1 VESVELNEVSG
12 RVNQL
17 VNGGPGYNAIIS
29 PFEAVA
35 ARTPDETYDA
45 VITNV
50 PFGSV
55 HDRGANRMLDDRY
68 QDQSLETYFILR
80 SLEKLKPGGL
90 AAFIVPPRVVSGKG
104 GRNEQLRIAASY
116 SAEFLG
122 AYRLPNSVFG
132 AADADTITDVIVFR
146 KFGRQALDKIAELKE
161 QSPATLVA
169 AKVQWTEFISGDY
182 FKDEGR
188 RFVLGEFVA
197 KDPSKF
203 RDVDRVVNN
212 GSVADIAKMLRK
224 FPVSRIDWALLEAA
238 ETQPIIYNDGDTM
251 TLAGQTLE
259 MRDGVWVAIGKPQ
272 ESSRFDGV
280 GQALSNAAAAVA
292 NKVDWATAKAYAE
305 YLRNSSMELDMP
317 DWLRLAHRD
326 VGALDVAD
334 QPKYWAALTAGLAVV
349 EVTRAHSDEPG
360 FNYSEE
366 CPAVH
371 EALATVAATAKK
383 APGAFSA
390 TAKQAL
396 VKVGIVYDRKQ
407 GYSALWMGQ
416 VGDGVLADKVLGT
429 DAQVEAIKYRTK
441 GITIPVEDLK
451 AVYGE
456 DFDPLTDDA
465 WCVNADGTKATKA
478 DDYFTGNLGTFLER
492 IDAEI
497 AQTQGPLRDKLLH
510 QKAAARERV
519 SVLEPNDLRFNL
531 FSPFVSMEEKAE
543 FLRRFVHPAFVVGH
557 NDDGEKVIL
566 CDISSP
572 KNERE
577 RQLKRFAEYLKRG
590 NLSTRTTESKA
601 KSNPQIEESRRKM
614 LREMAATAN
623 AQFDQWTKAN
633 PAIMDRMRQSA
644 NDPARV
650 YFNEV
655 DDNSAVP
662 IEGMGSEIKLH
673 GYQNAFVRKMAR
685 SFGGINAFDVGL
697 GKSFSALA
705 SVQYVQSIGIKKK
718 TLFVVP
724 NSVMSNWRREAARA
738 YASTDDCLF
747 IGLDIGQDGKSKV
760 DSGNYA
766 RDFNKVLENRH
777 AKVFCTMEAFS
788 TIPVKDQTVAAYG
801 KHLSKVDPSYEGGD
815 RTADSERAESKLA
828 DATEGTGTKS
838 SAIPFFEDMGFDSIV
853 IDEAHCFPAGTLV
866 DGVPIEMLKV
876 GDMVLSFNHE
886 TGQIERRAVLDVMA
900 RNTPDMVRVHLANG
914 QSIVCTHNHPFYTER
929 DGYLAAEFLS
939 ESDVVYI
946 NHSETRKHEP
956 VQVHALPAAVPPDTN
971 SAQQAQD
978 GPGTEGV
985 LQPVMLREGVGQE
998 GADQPAVCRVLKGVR
1013 AESHAELEV
1022 REGACDRVLL
1032 HQDVCIGEQAQD
1044 IRKAESLEGQRCEET
1059 GCARCLD
1066 AQGELAS
1073 DARSG
1078 GEESTQADC
1087 HRCAQGESPSPAGRQ
1102 WTASV
1107 DSSPVDG
1114 GFPGLAGGVCGTDR
1128 NAQGQRVSDCVQT
1141 GPGASGAE
1149 DRRGNRRELP
1159 SGEGSENIGRQEDF
1173 ALVPVGVVRVEV
1185 LERAGDDEFG
1195 GLCPGGLVYDIT
1207 VDGNHNFFADG
1218 ILVHNCYKN
1227 SKQTVEFSGAKFLS
1241 VPEASQRGLDMQ
1253 MKAWI
1258 IRGSSPLGDGVLS
1271 LSATFITNSP
1281 IEIYSMLCLAVGEE
1295 KVHDLTMGARG
1306 ADEFME
1312 VMCDIEDD
1320 EEATIDGRIR
1330 PYRVFRG
1337 LQNVTLLRQAI
1348 GTVATIKNGN
1358 DVKADGDDLNL
1369 PDAPEN
1375 AASVQLTPQ
1384 AGNLLNAYKIAYRAA
1399 RYTTGTASKDQE
1411 PPTEDELKIMN
1422 MVAEKFGEP
1431 LELIAH
1437 PFNLINKMT
1446 MVIADPE
1453 LDERATFYA
1462 ISPAQAELAAQ
1473 CVAKFNALKKVE
1485 LRSLPGPWTD
1495 KSAVVGTKVT
1505 KDGEDETVEYR
1516 IQVAAKVDG
1525 SRVVVDTMDT
1535 TNQSAF
1541 ESIADKAGLELDC
1554 SIPPKY
1560 AALLE
1565 NVRREEATPRSKTGR
1580 VKQLIFCDT
1589 LPSHNKLRR
1598 LLIKHCG
1605 FTAASV
1611 AIISGQVIK
1620 KAEKMQDIQD
1630 GFNAEGEE
1638 NKYRIVI
1645 ANEKAEVGI
1654 NLQKGTQAIHHLTI
1668 GWTPDS
1674 QHQRN
1679 GRGVRQ
1685 GNDTARVNIY
1695 HYDANGTFDTYK
1707 RRLTTRK
1714 ADWIGAVMDRQG
1726 SNEVQVAGG
1735 LSNAEYDEMIGAM
1748 GNDAA
1753 LDAIS
1758 QRAEMKERAARAATA
1773 RARQVVNIQTAAAQD
1788 EFQKRHPTAKSWVQA
1803 QAFKL
1808 YDMVKAKDVMDAKL
1822 GTGSMSAA
1830 STMKM
1835 ESRRAE
1841 LQASINGLAARID
1854 ASVQINAPYGYK
1866 GQRLAT
1872 GVPILGLIAEG
1883 THFTN
1888 AAKIREHFGD
1898 RLKDHGTVREGSELD
1913 QEWQAETAAS
1923 EAMKAEALRDFE
1935 RIAKQSGDAY
1945 PAELV
1950 AAYREGHA
1958 TILDGQPVARGMFI
1972 RSKEGAL
1979 MGVVITTTTSL
1990 TFPGGKQTLLSDIA
2004 PQGGKFIMFG
2014 TADYDQAINEAAA
2027 FEDGS
2032 DSITPEQRSK
2042 LYSTYVPEVAQRRT
2056 KPLLVNYSARAI
2068 KLPSPFFPYP
2078 INAGDDRLSETT
2090 RAIGATQT
2098 VITSWDGDQVM
2109 IDSVVDVEVIKSL
2122 TGQDVARIATLA
2134 DRIRAGGAPIPL
2146 NDYAIVGYNSSKSY
2160 NLSDARK
2167 ALEGYAQWPADA
2179 RSQMDTA
2186 VTVEDLRQVCK
2197 EMAAKAFGDFVTGM
2211 EGYDFDLL
2219 APSQLSSVYYRRQSE
2234 IKRAADLAAMQA
2246 DLAAR
2251 KAEADRLAAERAAAG
2266 EQVAPVE
2273 PVAPE
2278 LAAVDVNRSTMKLSP
2293 WTSKTGEQRVYFNRL
2308 PGATKSDNIYTNDGG
2323 DGAVR
2328 YVAGRD
2334 TTTQRRDQL
2343 MVMIDRELTII
2354 NGGEP
2359 VTSFAK
2365 LWEMSGVKPV
2375 DLNTPGAAGL
2385 DPKALIGIT
2394 GRTRENVELI
2404 KRASLQCGS
2413 VARFDLKRLQWTVP
2427 AAAWDIIVKEK
2438 PEAAQELQTVA
2449 P

>member
-1 VESVELNEVSG
+1 MRSAVFDAVAGVTLGAIERLKLSAELVGLVKKKGGLGAGPLASLQGAKIAAQILVVLGKMGVDLKARDREAQAFELEGGPEPVAQPRKVMSKSYDFDPNRKTSQRRKDNSQAVELLRQIDRGDVDGSALTDTQKAVLARYSGTGGNLVNADTGKKGSAYEYYTPKPIAEGIHGLLAELGFTGGKMLDPCAGSGIFGATAPANVAVESVELNEVSG

-146 KFGRQALDKIAELKE
+146 KFGRQVLDKIAELKE
-161 QSPATLVA
+161 QNPATLVA
-169 AKVQWTEFISGDY
+169 AKVQWTEFIAGDY
-182 FKDEGR
+182 FREEGR

-203 RDVDRVVNN
+203 RDVDRVVNT
-212 GSVADIAKMLRK
+212 GSVADIAKLLRK
-224 FPVSRIDWALLEAA
+224 FPGSRVDWAMLNAT

-272 ESSRFDGV
+272 ESSRYDGM

-292 NKVDWATAKAYAE
+292 NKVDWATAKAYVE

-334 QPKYWAALTAGLAVV
+334 QPKYWAALSAGLAVV

-360 FNYSEE
+360 FNYSQEY
-366 CPAVH
+366 PAVH

-407 GYSALWMGQ
+407 GYSALWLGQ

-456 DFDPLTDDA
+456 DFDPLTDEA
-465 WCVNADGTKATKA
+465 WCVNADGTNATKA

-497 AQTQGPLRDKLLH
+497 AQAQGPLRDKLLR

-566 CDISSP
+566 CDIASP

-590 NLSTRTTESKA
+590 NLSTRTTESEA
-601 KSNPQIEESRRKM
+601 KSNPQLEESRRKM
-614 LREMAATAN
+614 LRGMAATAN

-633 PAIMDRMRQSA
+633 PAIMDRMRQAA

-662 IEGMGSEIKLH
+662 IEGMGDGIKLH

-685 SFGGINAFDVGL
+685 SFSGINGFDVGL
-697 GKSFSALA
+697 GKTFTALA
-705 SVQYVQSIGIKKK
+705 SVQYVQSIGVKKK
-718 TLFVVP
+718 TIFVVP
-724 NSVMSNWRREAARA
+724 NSVLSNWRREAGRA
-738 YASTDDCLF
+738 YANLNDCLF
-747 IGLDIGQDGKSKV
+747 VGLDIGEDGKSKV

-777 AKVFCTMEAFS
+777 AKIFCTLEAFK
-788 TIPVKDQTVAAYG
+788 TIPLKDETVAAYG
-801 KHLSKVDPSYEGGD
+801 AHLSRVDPSYAGGD
-815 RTADSERAESKLA
+815 RTAETERAESKLA
-828 DATEGTGTKS
+828 EATSGVGTKS
-838 SAIPFFEDMGFDSIV
+838 SAIPFFEDMGIDSIV
-853 IDEAHCFPAGTLV
+853 LDEAHMF
-866 DGVPIEMLKV
+866 
-876 GDMVLSFNHE
+876 
-886 TGQIERRAVLDVMA
+886 
-900 RNTPDMVRVHLANG
+900 
-914 QSIVCTHNHPFYTER
+914 
-929 DGYLAAEFLS
+929 
-939 ESDVVYI
+939 
-946 NHSETRKHEP
+946 
-956 VQVHALPAAVPPDTN
+956 
-971 SAQQAQD
+971 
-978 GPGTEGV
+978 
-985 LQPVMLREGVGQE
+985 
-998 GADQPAVCRVLKGVR
+998 
-1013 AESHAELEV
+1013 
-1022 REGACDRVLL
+1022 
-1032 HQDVCIGEQAQD
+1032 
-1044 IRKAESLEGQRCEET
+1044 
-1059 GCARCLD
+1059 
-1066 AQGELAS
+1066 
-1073 DARSG
+1073 
-1078 GEESTQADC
+1078 
-1087 HRCAQGESPSPAGRQ
+1087 
-1102 WTASV
+1102 
-1107 DSSPVDG
+1107 
-1114 GFPGLAGGVCGTDR
+1114 
-1128 NAQGQRVSDCVQT
+1128 
-1141 GPGASGAE
+1141 
-1149 DRRGNRRELP
+1149 
-1159 SGEGSENIGRQEDF
+1159 
-1173 ALVPVGVVRVEV
+1173 
-1185 LERAGDDEFG
+1185 
-1195 GLCPGGLVYDIT
+1195 
-1207 VDGNHNFFADG
+1207 
-1218 ILVHNCYKN
+1218 KN

-1241 VPEASQRGLDMQ
+1241 VADASQRGLDIQ
-1253 MKAWI
+1253 MKAWFV
-1258 IRGSSPLGDGVLS
+1258 RNGSPLHDGVLA
-1271 LSATFITNSP
+1271 LTATPITNSP
-1281 IEIYSMLCLAVGEE
+1281 LEIYSMLCLAVGEE

-1358 DVKADGDDLNL
+1358 DVKADGDDLKL

-1384 AGNLLNAYKIAYRAA
+1384 AGTLLNAYKIAYRAA
-1399 RYTTGTASKDQE
+1399 RYTTGAASKDQE

-1462 ISPAQAELAAQ
+1462 INPAQAALAAE
-1473 CVAKFNALKKVE
+1473 CVDKFNALKKIEV
-1485 LRSLPGPWTD
+1485 RRLPGPWTE
-1495 KSAVVGTKVT
+1495 SAAVVGTKTV
-1505 KDGEDETVEYR
+1505 KDGEAELVMYR
-1516 IQVAAKVDG
+1516 IRVEAKVDSG
-1525 SRVVVDTMDT
+1525 RVVVDTLDT
-1535 TNQSAF
+1535 NNQGAF
-1541 ESIADKAGLELDC
+1541 EAIAEKAGLELDC

-1565 NVRREEATPRSKTGR
+1565 NVRKEEAHPRSASGR
-1580 VKQLIFCDT
+1580 VKQLIFCDI

-1605 FTAASV
+1605 FTASAV
-1611 AIISGQVIK
+1611 AIISGQAIK
-1620 KAEKMQDIQD
+1620 NPEQMQGIQD

-1674 QHQRN
+1674 QVQRN

-1685 GNDTARVNIY
+1685 GNTTASVNIY

-1707 RRLTTRK
+1707 RNLTSRK

-1726 SNEVQVAGG
+1726 GNEVQVAGG
-1735 LSNAEYDEMIGAM
+1735 LTNDQYDELIEAM
-1748 GNDAA
+1748 GNEGAVE
-1753 LDAIS
+1753 AIR
-1758 QRAEMKERAARAATA
+1758 QRAEMKERAARAASA
-1773 RARQVVNIQTAAAQD
+1773 RSRQVINIQTAAAQD
-1788 EFQKRHPTAKSWVQA
+1788 AFLKRNPTAKSWIADQA
-1803 QAFKL
+1803 LKL
-1808 YDMVKAKDVMDAKL
+1808 YDMVKALDVMDAKL
-1822 GTGSMSAA
+1822 AKGMNAA

-1835 ESRRAE
+1835 EARRAE
-1841 LQASINGLAARID
+1841 LQATINGLAARID
-1854 ASVQINAPYGYK
+1854 ASLQINAPYGYK

-1872 GVPILGLIAEG
+1872 GVPILGLVNQDS
-1883 THFTN
+1883 HYKV
-1888 AAKIREHFGD
+1888 AAK
-1898 RLKDHGTVREGSELD
+1898 VREDFVSRLNQYSTVQDGSEMD

-1950 AAYREGHA
+1950 AAYRDGNA
-1958 TILDGQPVARGMFI
+1958 TIIDGQPVARGMFV
-1972 RSKEGAL
+1972 RAKDGTL
-1979 MGVVITTTTSL
+1979 MGVVISTVSAL
-1990 TFPGGKQTLLSDIA
+1990 THPGGREVYLSDIA
-2004 PQGGKFIMFG
+2004 PQGGKFVMFG
-2014 TADYDQAINEAAA
+2014 TPDYDQALNEAAA
-2027 FEDGS
+2027 FEDEAVS
-2032 DSITPEQRSK
+2032 VSPSQRLK
-2042 LYSTYVPEVAQRRT
+2042 LYSTIVPAVAQRR
-2056 KPLLVNYSARAI
+2056 KRALLVNYSPRSI
-2068 KLPSPFFPYP
+2068 KLPSPFFAYP
-2078 INAGDDRLSETT
+2078 IDPSDTRLSEPV
-2090 RAIGATQT
+2090 RAIGASQT
-2098 VITSWDGDQVM
+2098 VIKSWVDGEVM
-2109 IDSVVDVEVIKSL
+2109 IDSTVDVELISGYSDQGK
-2122 TGQDVARIATLA
+2122 ARMAALA
-2134 DRIRAGGAPIPL
+2134 DRIRADGKPIPL
-2146 NDYAIVGYNSSKSY
+2146 SDYAVFAFNSSSDY
-2160 NLSDARK
+2160 YLSDARR
-2167 ALEGYAQWPADA
+2167 ALMRYAIWPADA
-2179 RSQMDTA
+2179 TDQIAAAASLD
-2186 VTVEDLRQVCK
+2186 DLEAICQA
-2197 EMAAKAFGDFVTGM
+2197 MASKAYSAMVTGM
-2211 EGYDFDLL
+2211 EDAGFDRS
-2219 APSQLSSVYYRRQSE
+2219 ARSDISDAYYRRKVDL
-2234 IKRAADLAAMQA
+2234 KRAADLAAMEA

-2251 KAEADRLAAERAAAG
+2251 KAEAERLAAERAATG
-2266 EQVAPVE
+2266 EQVAPV
-2273 PVAPE
+2273 APE
-2278 LAAVDVNRSTMKLSP
+2278 PAAVDVNRSTMKLSP
-2293 WTSKTGEQRVYFNRL
+2293 WVSPKTGEKRVYFNGL
-2308 PGATKSDNIYTNDGG
+2308 PGATKAENIYANDSGTG
-2323 DGAVR
+2323 KVR
-2328 YVAGRD
+2328 FVAPYEMAPG
-2334 TTTQRRDQL
+2334 RRDEFIA
-2343 MVMIDRELTII
+2343 MAEKELAIM
-2354 NGGEP
+2354 NGGTY
-2359 VTSFAK
+2359 VQSFAD
-2365 LWEMSGVKPV
+2365 LLELAGVKPIDTSV
-2375 DLNTPGAAGL
+2375 PSVTGL
-2385 DPKALIGIT
+2385 DPNAIIGIT
-2394 GRTRENVELI
+2394 GRTKENIALI
-2404 KRASLQCGS
+2404 KSAAMRAGGRATWMGQ
-2413 VARFDLKRLQWTVP
+2413 RLQWNVP
-2427 AAAWDIIVKEK
+2427 AAAWDIIIKEK